1 MWGCCDMAAW
11 IIGIVGTVLT
21 VTLTEVMLPEGNT
34 SKFIKGVI
42 SLMVIYVVIAPI
54 PALLRSEIDINSF
67 FDFAPVSY
75 ESDADFIE
83 IIKED
88 KQSALT
94 NELNDAFVERGITAR
109 VRVVLDEDYSVKQ
122 VFLTVTDEDLDEA
135 YRLTIGALS
144 VKEEK
149 IVINEVFT

>member
-1 MWGCCDMAAW
+1 MTAW
-11 IIGIVGTVLT
+11 IISIVGTVLT
-21 VTLTEVMLPEGNT
+21 ITLTEVMLPEGNT

-54 PALLRSEIDINSF
+54 PAILNPTIDINSF
-67 FDFAPVSY
+67 FDFSSQGY
-75 ESDADFIE
+75 ESDASFIE

-94 NELNDAFVERGITAR
+94 NEVNAVFAEHGLTASIR
-109 VRVVLDEDYSVKQ
+109 IVLDEGYNVEKAI
-122 VFLTVTDEDLDEA
+122 LTSTEADIDEA
-135 YRLTIGALS
+135 YRLTIKMLS

-149 IVINEVFT
+149 IVINEVYT

>member
-1 MWGCCDMAAW
+1 MTGW
-11 IIGIVGTVLT
+11 ILSIVGTVLT
-21 VTLTEVMLPEGNT
+21 ITLTEVMLPEGKT
-34 SKFIKGVI
+34 AKFIKGVI

-54 PALLRSEIDINSF
+54 PAIMQSKIDINSF
-67 FDFAPVSY
+67 FDFSSSSY
-75 ESDADFIE
+75 ESDSEFIG

-94 NELNDAFVERGITAR
+94 AELNAAFADRGLSATATIILDGGYDVERVLLSATA
-109 VRVVLDEDYSVKQ
+109 EDLEEAYQ
-122 VFLTVTDEDLDEA
+122 LTVN
-135 YRLTIGALS
+135 ALA

>member
-1 MWGCCDMAAW
+1 MAAW